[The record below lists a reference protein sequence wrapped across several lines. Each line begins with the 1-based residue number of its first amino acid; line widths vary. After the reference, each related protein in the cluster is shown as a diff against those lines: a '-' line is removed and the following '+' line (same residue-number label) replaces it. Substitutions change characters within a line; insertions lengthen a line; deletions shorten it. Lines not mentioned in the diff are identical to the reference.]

1 MGDDCL
7 APTSADSDPFWGV
20 RGSQDQVRGQMPGC
34 MTTACHNVA
43 SGLHTDTASRDA
55 TCSEDVVTWADGLR
69 DPECMIYK
77 KQKQWDIS
85 CTPDLTKHQK
95 GDVIPTYH
103 IPTCQEK
110 I

>member
-1 MGDDCL
+1 
-7 APTSADSDPFWGV
+7 
-20 RGSQDQVRGQMPGC
+20 